1 MMLPSFFEHFPV
13 NPLRL
18 IQAAELG
25 KLLYARSLSGI
36 RISRTSGVTCGMY
49 KALSARRLCI
59 DIGRR
64 REHR

>member
-1 MMLPSFFEHFPV
+1 MMLLSFFEHFSV

-49 KALSARRLCI
+49 KALSAHRLCI